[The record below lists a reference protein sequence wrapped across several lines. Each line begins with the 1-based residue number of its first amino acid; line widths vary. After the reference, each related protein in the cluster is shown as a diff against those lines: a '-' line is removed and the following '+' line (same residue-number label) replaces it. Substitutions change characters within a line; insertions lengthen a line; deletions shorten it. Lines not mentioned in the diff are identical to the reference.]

1 MTAPP
6 QTEAKSYRRAWC
18 NIPWLLLH
26 LRRWPWWPVVEQ
38 VNSKSSREKTHKS
51 GHKNPLAHACTHA
64 HMPTHAC
71 SPKWQVLQS
80 ECLPET
86 QARMG
91 GRRGQGWGGAL
102 HNPPSQTAITIQQPS
117 ASHPERN
124 PACAASPQATGDLCD
139 PCLSSTLIKAFPL
152 TCWCTRWGLEVVND
166 RLRVC
171 SILGMQNY
179 IAWYLG
185 KHIRG
190 LSISLTVH
198 KGGSGYYQKIPL
210 VIVLILCN

>member
-1 MTAPP
+1 
-6 QTEAKSYRRAWC
+6 
-18 NIPWLLLH
+18 
-26 LRRWPWWPVVEQ
+26 
-38 VNSKSSREKTHKS
+38 
-51 GHKNPLAHACTHA
+51 
-64 HMPTHAC
+64 MPTHAC
-71 SPKWQVLQS
+71 SPKWQVLQR

-102 HNPPSQTAITIQQPS
+102 HSPPSQTAITIQQPS

-124 PACAASPQATGDLCD
+124 PTCAASPQANGDLCD
-139 PCLSSTLIKAFPL
+139 PCLSSALIKAFPL

-198 KGGSGYYQKIPL
+198 KGGTGCYQKIPL
-210 VIVLILCN
+210 VIVLISCNSLSHWWEHRVKVSWAFAISRIKVRQSLGFSFTNRGDHKLQIHKPRAPWASYWHKHTTGT